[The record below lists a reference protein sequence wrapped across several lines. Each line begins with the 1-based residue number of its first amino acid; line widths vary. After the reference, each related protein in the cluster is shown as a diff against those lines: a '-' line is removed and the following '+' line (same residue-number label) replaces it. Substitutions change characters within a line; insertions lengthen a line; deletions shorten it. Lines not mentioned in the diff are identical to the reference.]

1 MMPVRVIPCLD
12 VSGGRVVKGVR
23 FEGLRDAGDPVALA
37 ARYAADGADEI
48 VFLDVSAGVEGRR
61 TALETVERTAC
72 RVFVPLTVGGGVR
85 CVEDARDLLRAGC
98 DKVAVNSAA
107 ARDPALIDRLAAAFG
122 SQCVVAAVDARRCGD
137 GWTVVVDAGRT
148 DTLLPAVRWVEAAQ
162 ARGAGEVLLTSV
174 DRDGV
179 NDGYDGDLLRAVSA
193 VLHVPLV
200 ASGGF
205 GRPEHAVAAV
215 EAGADAVLAAS
226 VFHDGRMSVREL
238 KKALQAR
245 GVEVRPC

>member
-37 ARYAADGADEI
+37 ERYAADGADEI

-61 TALETVERTAC
+61 TALETVERTAR

-107 ARDPALIDRLAAAFG
+107 VRDPALIGRLAAAFG

-137 GWTVVVDAGRT
+137 GWTVAVDAGRT
-148 DTLLPAVRWVEAAQ
+148 DTLIPAVCWVEEAQ
-162 ARGAGEVLLTSV
+162 ARGAGEILLTAV

-179 NDGYDGDLLRAVSA
+179 HDGYDGDLLRAVSA
-193 VLHVPLV
+193 VLRVPLV

-205 GRPEHAVAAV
+205 GRVEHAVEAV
-215 EAGADAVLAAS
+215 RAGADAVLAAS